1 MSEDHDEKEHKH
13 CPFCGHHIDEEDM
26 ICLTAGY
33 SFHSCFFL
41 KSIKQLYYHLCI
53 N

>member
-26 ICLTAGY
+26 IRPHCGL
-33 SFHSCFFL
+33 F
-41 KSIKQLYYHLCI
+41 IP
-53 N
+53 